1 MTKDVGQADGV
12 LSMQKRRVA
21 RCWHPS
27 HAGIPQTPRAPE
39 GSHGA
44 GSRLSCPTAR
54 LHRTGCSQA
63 HETPPASKLQTETEP
78 PGDGGH
84 WGLALG
90 SGAGRATR
98 SPSNHPPPRSQ
109 AFI

>member
-1 MTKDVGQADGV
+1 MIKDVGQADRV
-12 LSMQKRRVA
+12 LSTQQRRVA
-21 RCWHPS
+21 HCQHPS

-44 GSRLSCPTAR
+44 GSVLSCPTAR
-54 LHRTGCSQA
+54 LHGTGCSQA
-63 HETPPASKLQTETEP
+63 HETLPASKLQTETEP

-84 WGLALG
+84 RGLVLG

-98 SPSNHPPPRSQ
+98 SPSNHPPPCSQ